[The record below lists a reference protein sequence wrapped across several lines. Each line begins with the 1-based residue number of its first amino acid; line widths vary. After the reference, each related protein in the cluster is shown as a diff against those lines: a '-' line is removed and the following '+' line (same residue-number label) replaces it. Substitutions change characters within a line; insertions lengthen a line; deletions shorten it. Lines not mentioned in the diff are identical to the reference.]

1 MPSTR
6 MAHVCVCIFC
16 RSTLR
21 DTLHHCRCLRSA
33 YARAPWGVTSE
44 TPRFDA
50 QRCSSTPFHCTVQY
64 VVVPH
69 HMSLMHV
76 DLCVR
81 ACVRALERTLQSK
94 RDRQTCSDCW
104 VCACVLKLAC
114 FYIQIGAPVSSS
126 SSQGSR
132 ELTWRLCG
140 CVHVC
145 LCVC

>member
-1 MPSTR
+1 MVLTR
-6 MAHVCVCIFC
+6 AAFTRLPLLSVRYKIAGISNFVILIGLQRRLQQCRGCQVPGWPMCVCACVCIFC
-16 RSTLR
+16 HSTLR

-33 YARAPWGVTSE
+33 YARAPWGITSE

-81 ACVRALERTLQSK
+81 ACV
-94 RDRQTCSDCW
+94 
-104 VCACVLKLAC
+104 
-114 FYIQIGAPVSSS
+114 
-126 SSQGSR
+126 
-132 ELTWRLCG
+132 
-140 CVHVC
+140 H
-145 LCVC
+145 